1 MTLTEWAPLA
11 LVCLLGAMSPGPS
24 LALVVRHATTKG
36 AVPGVFCAIT
46 HGIGI
51 FIWAS
56 ATVTGLGAVLVSQP
70 IWYGLIR
77 LAGAAFLLYLGFS
90 ALLSR
95 PNEASVVPTTVQP
108 EYARVGW
115 EGILIALSNPKI
127 AFFFLALFSQFI
139 EPDASIFEQ
148 FCIAAT
154 AAVIDAAWYSLVA
167 VSIFRAALLVQI
179 RSRAT
184 LLHRCFGALLI
195 GLSLAMLGEY
205 WIG

>member
-1 MTLTEWAPLA
+1 MTLNEWAPLA

-24 LALVVRHATTKG
+24 LALVVRHAATRG
-36 AVPGVFCAIT
+36 AMAGIFCAIT

-56 ATVTGLGAVLVSQP
+56 ATVAGLGAVLVSQP

-77 LAGAAFLLYLGFS
+77 LAGAIFLLYLGFS

-95 PNEASVVPTTVQP
+95 PNKASDVPTTAQP
-108 EYARVGW
+108 EYVRVGW

-167 VSIFRAALLVQI
+167 ASIFRAALPVQI

-184 LLHRCFGALLI
+184 LLNRCFGALLV
-195 GLSLAMLGEY
+195 GLSLTMFGDAC
-205 WIG
+205 IG

>member
-24 LALVVRHATTKG
+24 LALVVRHAATRG
-36 AVPGVFCAIT
+36 AMPGVFCAIT

-56 ATVTGLGAVLVSQP
+56 ATVTGLGAVLVAQP

-77 LAGAAFLLYLGFS
+77 LTGAVFLLYLGFS

-95 PNEASVVPTTVQP
+95 PNEASEVPTTAQP
-108 EYARVGW
+108 EYVRVGW

-127 AFFFLALFSQFI
+127 AFFFLHCSANLSSLMRRYLSNYASPQRLRSSMLPGTALSPYQ
-139 EPDASIFEQ
+139 
-148 FCIAAT
+148 
-154 AAVIDAAWYSLVA
+154 YSE
-167 VSIFRAALLVQI
+167 R
-179 RSRAT
+179 RR
-184 LLHRCFGALLI
+184 
-195 GLSLAMLGEY
+195 
-205 WIG
+205 

>member
-24 LALVVRHATTKG
+24 LALVVRHAATRG
-36 AVPGVFCAIT
+36 AMPGVFCAIT

-56 ATVTGLGAVLVSQP
+56 ATVTGLGAVLVAQP

-77 LAGAAFLLYLGFS
+77 LTGAVFLLYLGFS

-95 PNEASVVPTTVQP
+95 PNEASEVPTTAQP

-127 AFFFLALFSQFI
+127 AFFLALFSQFI

-148 FCIAAT
+148 LCIAAT

-167 VSIFRAALLVQI
+167 VSIFRAAPLVQI

-184 LLHRCFGALLI
+184 LLNRCFGALLV
-195 GLSLAMLGEY
+195 GLSLTMLGDA